1 MLTIAVDRDLGAL
14 YEGVRNFAQEVRPT
28 PVIAPAAVVSDRLQS
43 LSGILPAVT
52 AVDSAKTLFR
62 EDSFDPVTRVRRG
75 RLYASTQSG
84 FETWHVPHATSVM
97 APRRVNTFSTFWV
110 PQALA
115 EVTQAGGRPLVLIG
129 TDASYT
135 TWSISSVEGTAHAEF
150 MVTLRGRQT
159 FGALPELILAA
170 LPAAHRQPVE
180 DAIKK
185 LGSEIF
191 RAGPGSVVD
200 RARDAASAILSGYL
214 QDLGVVGPGEELA
227 TLIDKANALQGNQR
241 KRAAT
246 SAADIVRI
254 FHSREKPSVRERLPV
269 HPVTEQDAELA
280 AMCVASM
287 LIELRW
293 AKWP

>member
-1 MLTIAVDRDLGAL
+1 MLTIAIDRDFGSL

-28 PVIAPAAVVSDRLQS
+28 PVVAPAAVVSDRLQT

-52 AVDSAKTLFR
+52 ALDSAKTLFR

-75 RLYASTQSG
+75 RLYASNQNG
-84 FETWHVPHATSVM
+84 FETWHVPHPTGIM
-97 APRRVNTFSTFWV
+97 APRRVTTFNTFWV

-135 TWSISSVEGTAHAEF
+135 MWSITSVEGTAHAEF

-159 FGALPELILAA
+159 FGVLPELNLAA
-170 LPAAHRQPVE
+170 VPSAHRQSVE

-214 QDLGVVGPGEELA
+214 QELGAVGPGEELA
-227 TLIDKANALQGNQR
+227 VLIDRANALPGTQR
-241 KRAAT
+241 KRVAT
-246 SAADIVRI
+246 AAADIVRI

-269 HPVTEQDAELA
+269 EPVTEQEAELA

-293 AKWP
+293 ARSP